1 MKQTILNVLKDKSF
15 SVLSSEYAKESMATE
30 IVEKLK
36 KKGTYTEY
44 RNDEL
49 EKREAKKSWVCQ
61 TCGKSTYETDY
72 DYLVHPKL
80 HLGCA
85 IEEEAK
91 GKGIKKQYHEAAASM
106 FKENK
111 NQAHIRKL
119 SEEIVDDKSKKYI
132 YESPDGGET
141 IYRREFQKSE
151 REVVKGFQKE
161 MNERKKMTENHD
173 NNQLT
178 DRSIEHMKS
187 KYKDFTVKENQ
198 VDEQMEKNLKW
209 YESWKSDNL

>member
-1 MKQTILNVLKDKSF
+1 MRNTI
-15 SVLSSEYAKESMATE
+15 KEEDA
-30 IVEKLK
+30 
-36 KKGTYTEY
+36 KKG
-44 RNDEL
+44 
-49 EKREAKKSWVCQ
+49 WVCQ
-61 TCGKSTYETDY
+61 TCGKSTHETDY

-111 NQAHIRKL
+111 NQEHIRTL

-141 IYRREFQKSE
+141 IYRREFQKPE
-151 REVVKGFQKE
+151 REVVKDWQKKIGERKE
-161 MNERKKMTENHD
+161 MIEKANKRGKKHGD
-173 NNQLT
+173 
-178 DRSIEHMKS
+178 
-187 KYKDFTVKENQ
+187 
-198 VDEQMEKNLKW
+198 
-209 YESWKSDNL
+209 